1 MSGEPVAITVVGD
14 PTSTDHPRVLVH
26 ALTGFLDAGGAPSLA
41 ADHLI
46 QTNESSARILA
57 TFDSDLFVDYRAR
70 RPAMTFERNHYGS
83 VVIPEIVVRELRD
96 TNNRPFLL
104 MTGPEPDFAWN
115 RFVATVLELAA
126 DWRLDF
132 VVGLG
137 AIPWPAPHTRP
148 LDVTAHATDEA
159 LISGY
164 RSWVDML
171 QIPGHL
177 PGLLE
182 LRLGEAG
189 FAAYGFAVHVP
200 QYLAQYRYP
209 RAAIRLLRA
218 VSESTQ
224 LAFSYDGLDAL
235 AVEADKEIAAY
246 LEGSQELRELVEALE
261 ARYEAM
267 HATPPE
273 EWSEQNLP
281 SGDEIAAALQA
292 FLADQPGS
300 DDPPVG

>member
-1 MSGEPVAITVVGD
+1 
-14 PTSTDHPRVLVH
+14 VLVH
-26 ALTGFLDAGGAPSLA
+26 ALTGFLDAGGAPGLA
-41 ADHLI
+41 SDHLLHL
-46 QTNESSARILA
+46 NESSARVLA

-70 RPAMTFERNHYGS
+70 RPTMTFERNRYGS
-83 VVIPEIVVRELRD
+83 VVMPEIVVRELRD
-96 TNNRPFLL
+96 VANRPYLL

-115 RFVATVLELAA
+115 RFVVTVLELAA
-126 DWRLDF
+126 DWRLDY

-164 RSWVDML
+164 RPWVDLL

-218 VSESTQ
+218 VAESAR
-224 LAFSYDGLDAL
+224 LNFSYDAL
-235 AVEADKEIAAY
+235 ESLALEADKEIAAY
-246 LEGSQELRELVEALE
+246 LEGSQELRELVDALE
-261 ARYEAM
+261 SRYEAM
-267 HATPPE
+267 HASQAE

-292 FLADQPGS
+292 FLADQSGS
-300 DDPPVG
+300 EDPPVS